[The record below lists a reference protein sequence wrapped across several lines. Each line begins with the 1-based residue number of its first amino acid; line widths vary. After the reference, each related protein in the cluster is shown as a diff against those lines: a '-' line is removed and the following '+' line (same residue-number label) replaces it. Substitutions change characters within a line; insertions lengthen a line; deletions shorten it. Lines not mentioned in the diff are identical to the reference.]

1 MFHYLFTDFPR
12 ITEHPSQ
19 MEESGAIS
27 ATGDILRN
35 LWVSKVVTLLI
46 FNSFFKV
53 WGNIFIAVHSDQS

>member
-1 MFHYLFTDFPR
+1 MYHYLFTDFPG

-35 LWVSKVVTLLI
+35 LWVSKVFKLLI

-53 WGNIFIAVHSDQS
+53 